1 MSEMKKL
8 SPLASDYV
16 TRFDRAHA
24 ALPGSGNERILAARK
39 AALETFAALDFPG
52 RRVEEWRFTNLA
64 PLARGLEAET
74 RELASREL
82 PGPAFNAAH
91 VMTFVNGRFIA
102 DESRLNELPDGV
114 RLSSLA
120 IELENGSAALI
131 DAFDPGKRAVVAL
144 NTAFME
150 DGYVLEV
157 SPGTVLDAPI
167 LIHIASLPGSRDNA
181 RHMRNVIRLG
191 AGSRITLLEEH
202 VGVDGHAYFAN
213 PVTDVELG
221 EGARLN
227 HYKYQSESDA
237 AFHLANTDVDL
248 AAGAIYENFTLTTGA
263 KLSRNE
269 LETRLQGRDSHS
281 ILNGAYLIHGQQ
293 HADTTTITRH
303 LVSENDSRQIYK
315 GILDGAAQGVF
326 QGKIQIVKDAQKV
339 NGDQLSR
346 ALLLSDAAS
355 VVAKP
360 ELEIHADD
368 VKCSHGAAS
377 GELDED
383 ALFYLQSRGI
393 DGDTARKML
402 IDAFLAEVFEE
413 ISDLTVRGYFQTTA
427 RHWLDSLGGAA

>member
-1 MSEMKKL
+1 
-8 SPLASDYV
+8 
-16 TRFDRAHA
+16 
-24 ALPGSGNERILAARK
+24 
-39 AALETFAALDFPG
+39 
-52 RRVEEWRFTNLA
+52 
-64 PLARGLEAET
+64 
-74 RELASREL
+74 
-82 PGPAFNAAH
+82 
-91 VMTFVNGRFIA
+91 
-102 DESRLNELPDGV
+102 
-114 RLSSLA
+114 
-120 IELENGSAALI
+120 
-131 DAFDPGKRAVVAL
+131 
-144 NTAFME
+144 
-150 DGYVLEV
+150 
-157 SPGTVLDAPI
+157 
-167 LIHIASLPGSRDNA
+167 
-181 RHMRNVIRLG
+181 
-191 AGSRITLLEEH
+191 
-202 VGVDGHAYFAN
+202 
-213 PVTDVELG
+213 
-221 EGARLN
+221 ARLN

-248 AAGAIYENFTLTTGA
+248 AAGAIYENFSLTTGA

-281 ILNGAYLIHGQQ
+281 ILNGAYLIRGQQ

-346 ALLLSDAAS
+346 ALLLSGSAS
-355 VVAKP
+355 VVAMP
-360 ELEIHADD
+360 ERDIHVVDVLCTHGQPKLQIHAAAL
-368 VKCSHGAAS
+368 KSSHGAAS